1 MFIDGSGVAN
11 LTNNGIKLIFGTTGT
26 LTKGGSN
33 TGAVE
38 ADTFEVKDLGVF
50 ELLKNFKDAIDNGD
64 DAWISQNAGLLD
76 KAVDLISKN
85 NAVIAFQGT
94 QANTLIS
101 SNRTKDA
108 QLESIQSLLTDANI
122 NELAVQYNVL
132 LLTYQSLLATLAKM
146 QNVSILDYL

>member
-1 MFIDGSGVAN
+1 
-11 LTNNGIKLIFGTTGT
+11 LIFGTTGT

-108 QLESIQSLLTDANI
+108 QLESIQSLLTDANL
-122 NELAVQYNVL
+122 NELGVQYNVL